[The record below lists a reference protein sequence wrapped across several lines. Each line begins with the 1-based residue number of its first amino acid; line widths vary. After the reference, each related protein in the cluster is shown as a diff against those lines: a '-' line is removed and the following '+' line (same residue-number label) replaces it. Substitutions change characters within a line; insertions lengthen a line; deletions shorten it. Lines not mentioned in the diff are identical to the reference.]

1 MLVVA
6 DRHAKTP
13 MDERVAAA
21 ALRQIFA
28 DVTAHG
34 SWDGVEQNDAARSA
48 VRTFVEDARASG
60 MRVEDVIVEAVA
72 ITGAASSNVRDPQLE
87 QIVRWVV
94 ADFFSGELDQ
104 I

>member
-1 MLVVA
+1 ME
-6 DRHAKTP
+6 
-13 MDERVAAA
+13 ERAAAA
-21 ALRQIFA
+21 ALRQVFA
-28 DVTAHG
+28 DLTTQG
-34 SWDGVEQNDAARSA
+34 GWDGVERNEAARSA
-48 VRTFVEDARASG
+48 VRNFVDDARATG

-94 ADFFSGELDQ
+94 ADFFSREFDE